1 MNSLCPVSS
10 GCIPNPLNI
19 SAKSVYCYIEVQ
31 ELGLWKRKWND
42 LRKVSDFFCINMWV
56 CNCASLEGKERV
68 RSSWERKR
76 QRDSPLDQREEE
88 TTQGPDYCSCW
99 DLRVRQTFGNG
110 VSMLSETFYGGYPPY
125 HITILLL
132 ALLQWEMGSRMTP
145 LPLFWEQEV
154 QSQSGTSMHPLLR
167 SCWVLYSFGLWNRMA
182 WWISETFLEMTD
194 IWSFVN
200 KIVPVLTDIL
210 CLVLDTVILLQF
222 SYEFLMIWESTINTR
237 KGQKIPS
244 PTHFN

>member
-1 MNSLCPVSS
+1 MLYRRS
-10 GCIPNPLNI
+10 GTGLME
-19 SAKSVYCYIEVQ
+19 KEVKWFKESVWLFY
-31 ELGLWKRKWND
+31 
-42 LRKVSDFFCINMWV
+42 INMWV
-56 CNCASLEGKERV
+56 CNCASQEGKGRV
-68 RSSWERKR
+68 HSSWERKR

-167 SCWVLYSFGLWNRMA
+167 SCWVLYSFRLWNRLA

-194 IWSFVN
+194 LWSFVN
-200 KIVPVLTDIL
+200 TLVPVLADIL
-210 CLVLDTVILLQF
+210 CLVLDTDLLPQL
-222 SYEFLMIWESTINTR
+222 SYEFLMIWERTINTPNDKR
-237 KGQKIPS
+237 
-244 PTHFN
+244 